1 MIPTYQVEN
10 LTGGLDIIFKNI
22 MKVSFLVTI
31 ILLTIWIILSLLI
44 WLFRSQKEIWKSN
57 KIRDKEFHNNFGIN
71 YYCANNTI
79 ID

>member
-31 ILLTIWIILSLLI
+31 ILLTIWIVLSLLI
-44 WLFRSQKEIWKSN
+44 WLFRSQKEI
-57 KIRDKEFHNNFGIN
+57 
-71 YYCANNTI
+71 
-79 ID
+79 